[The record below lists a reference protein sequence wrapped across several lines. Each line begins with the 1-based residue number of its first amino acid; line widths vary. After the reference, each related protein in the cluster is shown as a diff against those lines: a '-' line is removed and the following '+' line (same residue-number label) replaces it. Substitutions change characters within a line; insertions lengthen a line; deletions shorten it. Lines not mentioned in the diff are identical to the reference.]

1 MKKTPYF
8 SHDSNARTDP
18 KIVALKKK
26 YGLKGYGQWWVLIE
40 MLREQENYCLP
51 CKEWAY
57 EAVGAEIN
65 EEPTEAQGFIT
76 DLIKRF
82 ELLKTD
88 EEKFWSESLNRR
100 MELMEAKTEQARE
113 AALKRWEKE
122 KQKKQSGRNAAA

>member
-1 MKKTPYF
+1 MSALDVGISGFRGKKETRLSVRQKNVIP
-8 SHDSNARTDP
+8 RTGIS
-18 KIVALKKK
+18 KNLS
-26 YGLKGYGQWWVLIE
+26 E
-40 MLREQENYCLP
+40 RS
-51 CKEWAY
+51 
-57 EAVGAEIN
+57 
-65 EEPTEAQGFIT
+65 T
-76 DLIKRF
+76 LIKRF